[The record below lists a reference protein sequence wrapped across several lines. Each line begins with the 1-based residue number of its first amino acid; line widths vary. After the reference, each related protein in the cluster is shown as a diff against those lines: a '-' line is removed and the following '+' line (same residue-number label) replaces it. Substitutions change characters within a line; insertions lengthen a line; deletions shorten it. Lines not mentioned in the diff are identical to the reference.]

1 MGFRFPIDPRM
12 VPAPKVARRLGL
24 TVAAFEE
31 RLPALI
37 AAGFPRADDI
47 LGTYCLQAVDN
58 WIDERAGLQPRDPQI
73 NPVADMKSAIRAGA
87 WGK

>member
-1 MGFRFPIDPRM
+1 MGFRFPIEPRM
-12 VPAPKVARRLGL
+12 VPGPKVARRLGL

-31 RLPALI
+31 RLPALMD
-37 AAGFPRADDI
+37 AGFPRADPI

-58 WIDERAGLQPRDPQI
+58 WIDERAGLRTPGSQM
-73 NPVADMKSAIRAGA
+73 NPVADMKSAIRAEA